1 MKLSKRALGTKGSS
15 TLEIAAITKKLLSEG
30 KDIISF
36 TVGEPDFHT
45 PQYIKKA
52 GISAIEEGKTTY
64 TAVNGIVE
72 LRSAICDKLQRDN
85 NLCYEADEIVVSNG
99 GKHSLNNIFLAL
111 LDEGD
116 EVLIPSPYWLSYPT
130 VVTLAGGTP
139 IIVNTQKENN
149 YKATLEEL
157 ESSLT
162 AKTKILLLNSP
173 SNPTGVVLSME
184 DLKIY
189 ADFAKKHD
197 LIVVSDEIY
206 EYLIYDENI
215 KHISIASLE
224 GMKERTVVLNGM
236 SKSYAMT
243 GWRMGYTASPKD
255 LATAMTNI
263 QSQMTSNPSSISQY
277 AALTALTEPNDELEF
292 MRNQFKERRNYLFEN
307 ISKIENLSCIF
318 PEGAFYLYIDV
329 SQLFGKSVNEKTI
342 NSCIDV
348 TKILLEDYLVSTIPC
363 KDFGSDKHIRLS
375 YATSLEDIK
384 KGVARITEFAKN
396 VE

>member
-30 KDIISF
+30 KDVVSF

-52 GISAIEEGKTTY
+52 GISAIETGKTTY
-64 TAVNGIVE
+64 TAVNGILE
-72 LRSAICDKLQRDN
+72 LRKAICDKLKRDN
-85 NLCYEADEIVVSNG
+85 NLSYEPDEIVVSNG

-116 EVLIPSPYWLSYPT
+116 EVLIPSPYWLSYPA

-139 IIVNTQKENN
+139 VIVNTTKEND
-149 YKATLEEL
+149 YKATLVEL
-157 ESSLT
+157 EKALT
-162 AKTKILLLNSP
+162 SRTKILLLNSP
-173 SNPTGVVLSME
+173 SNPTGVVLSLE
-184 DLKIY
+184 DLTVY

-206 EYLIYDENI
+206 EYLIYDDNV
-215 KHISIASLE
+215 KHISIASLD
-224 GMKERTVVLNGM
+224 GMKERTVILNGM

-255 LATAMTNI
+255 LASAMTNI

-277 AALTALTEPNDELEF
+277 ASLTALTEPNNELEA
-292 MRNQFKERRNYLFEN
+292 MRNEFKDRRNYLYEN
-307 ISKIENLSCIF
+307 ISKLEKLSCIF
-318 PEGAFYLYIDV
+318 PEGAFYLYIDI
-329 SQLFGKSVNEKTI
+329 SKLIGKSVNSKEI
-342 NSCIDV
+342 NSCVDV

-363 KDFGSDKHIRLS
+363 KDFGSDNHIRLS
-375 YATSLEDIK
+375 YATSLADIK
-384 KGVARITEFAKN
+384 KGVARITDFAN
-396 VE
+396 NIN